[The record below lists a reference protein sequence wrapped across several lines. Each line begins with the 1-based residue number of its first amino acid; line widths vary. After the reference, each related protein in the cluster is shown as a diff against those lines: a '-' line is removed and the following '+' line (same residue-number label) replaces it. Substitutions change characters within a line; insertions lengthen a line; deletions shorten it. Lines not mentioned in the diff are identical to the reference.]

1 MVWLLRKRRLRLFLY
16 CEFFLSLL
24 GYRRTP
30 ILHTTSSHVLHRMSY
45 SATVLLTLLRNP
57 WFHNHQIYIYNIL
70 TWNLGNSYYF
80 LKLLNATC
88 KHWFK
93 CGGRGI
99 KTFSKVGEEP
109 SCLPPPPASAT
120 SSLLYSINI
129 NQLNRLQRLQNISA
143 RLIYLTSKHSH
154 ITPVLANLHWL
165 PISYRIKY
173 KIGLFVYKIIHNN
186 APHYLSDL
194 IHPYS
199 SARTGL
205 RSSGLMRLH
214 EPRTSTLWGDRSFTA
229 AAARVWNQLPLAIK
243 LSSSITTFKK
253 NLKSHL
259 YKQAYSHNPQS

>member
-1 MVWLLRKRRLRLFLY
+1 MLEILA
-16 CEFFLSLL
+16 LSLIHL
-24 GYRRTP
+24 YPLEPHLTAICRSVCMSIRNIGHIRKY
-30 ILHTTSSHVLHRMSY
+30 LDKHTTEVLVHAFITSKIDMS
-45 SATVLLTLLRNP
+45 N
-57 WFHNHQIYIYNIL
+57 
-70 TWNLGNSYYF
+70 
-80 LKLLNATC
+80 
-88 KHWFK
+88 
-93 CGGRGI
+93 
-99 KTFSKVGEEP
+99 
-109 SCLPPPPASAT
+109 
-120 SSLLYSINI
+120 SLLYSINI

-143 RLIYLTSKHSH
+143 RLISLTSKHSH

-194 IHPYS
+194 THPYS
-199 SARTGL
+199 TARTGL

>member
-1 MVWLLRKRRLRLFLY
+1 MTRNWLKFNDQKTEFIIIGSKQQSSKLHIPSIRVGDSTIKPSNHVRNFGIIFDSSLSMEPHLTAISRSVCMSIRNIGHIRKY
-16 CEFFLSLL
+16 
-24 GYRRTP
+24 
-30 ILHTTSSHVLHRMSY
+30 IDKHTTEVLVHAFITSKIDMS
-45 SATVLLTLLRNP
+45 N
-57 WFHNHQIYIYNIL
+57 
-70 TWNLGNSYYF
+70 
-80 LKLLNATC
+80 
-88 KHWFK
+88 
-93 CGGRGI
+93 
-99 KTFSKVGEEP
+99 
-109 SCLPPPPASAT
+109 
-120 SSLLYSINI
+120 SLLYSINI

-143 RLIYLTSKHSH
+143 RLISLTSKHSH

-173 KIGLFVYKIIHNN
+173 KLGLFVYKIIHNN

-194 IHPYS
+194 THPYS
-199 SARTGL
+199 TARTGL

>member
-1 MVWLLRKRRLRLFLY
+1 MIHVRNLGIIFDSSLSMEPHLTAISRSVCMSIRNIGHIRKYLDK
-16 CEFFLSLL
+16 
-24 GYRRTP
+24 
-30 ILHTTSSHVLHRMSY
+30 HTTEVLVHAFITSKIDM
-45 SATVLLTLLRNP
+45 
-57 WFHNHQIYIYNIL
+57 
-70 TWNLGNSYYF
+70 GN
-80 LKLLNATC
+80 
-88 KHWFK
+88 
-93 CGGRGI
+93 
-99 KTFSKVGEEP
+99 
-109 SCLPPPPASAT
+109 
-120 SSLLYSINI
+120 SLLYSINI

-143 RLIYLTSKHSH
+143 RLISLTSKHSH

-199 SARTGL
+199 TARTGL